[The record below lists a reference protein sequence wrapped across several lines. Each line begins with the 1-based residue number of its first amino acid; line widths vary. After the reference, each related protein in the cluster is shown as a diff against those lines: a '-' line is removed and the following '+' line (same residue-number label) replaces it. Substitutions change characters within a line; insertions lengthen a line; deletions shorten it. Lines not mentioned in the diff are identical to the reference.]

1 MSRRDSEMADRELT
15 DELARIAAPPRAWAL
30 RLLGPIAAVCLFGMM
45 ALTFIGVVARYFF
58 NRPIAGGEE
67 IQSFL
72 LGFII
77 FGGIP
82 LVTYHQRHIAV
93 RSFAALL
100 KGRALFVQRVFVLGL
115 TGFGFAFMGYLLY
128 LQGAQL
134 QEEGTRSTF
143 LNLPEAPF
151 AYIFAGLITAAGIVA
166 FALLIAL
173 LRGQQL
179 AEAYERTD
187 IDIASPD

>member
-1 MSRRDSEMADRELT
+1 MSDGDRELSN
-15 DELARIAAPPRAWAL
+15 ELARIAAPPRVWAL
-30 RLLGPIAAVCLFGMM
+30 RLLGPIAAICLFGMM

-58 NRPIAGGEE
+58 NSPIAGAEE
-67 IQSFL
+67 IQAFL

-100 KGRALFVQRVFVLGL
+100 QGGALFAQRVFVLAL
-115 TGFGFAFMGYLLY
+115 TGLGFAFIGYLLY

-134 QEEGTRSTF
+134 AEEGTLSTF
-143 LNLPEAPF
+143 LQIPEAPF
-151 AYIFAGLITAAGIVA
+151 AYIFAALMEVAAIVA
-166 FALLIAL
+166 FGLLVAL
-173 LRGQQL
+173 LRGHEL

>member
-1 MSRRDSEMADRELT
+1 
-15 DELARIAAPPRAWAL
+15 
-30 RLLGPIAAVCLFGMM
+30 M

-58 NRPIAGGEE
+58 NSPIAGGEE

-100 KGRALFVQRVFVLGL
+100 KGRALFVQRVFVLAL
-115 TGFGFAFMGYLLY
+115 TGFGFAFMGYILL
-128 LQGAQL
+128 LQALQL
-134 QEEGTRSTF
+134 QEEGTLSTF
-143 LNLPEAPF
+143 LNIPEAPF
-151 AYIFAGLITAAGIVA
+151 TYIFAGLMAAAAIVA
-166 FALLIAL
+166 FILLTAL
-173 LRGQQL
+173 LRGEQL

>member
-1 MSRRDSEMADRELT
+1 MSGTDHELT

-30 RLLGPIAAVCLFGMM
+30 KLLGPIAAVCLFSMM

-58 NRPIAGGEE
+58 DSPIAGVEE
-67 IQSFL
+67 IQAYL

-77 FGGIP
+77 FSGIP

-93 RSFAALL
+93 RAFAALL
-100 KGRALFVQRVFVLGL
+100 KGPALFAQRAFVFAL
-115 TGFGFAFMGYLLY
+115 TGFGFAFIGYLLY
-128 LQGAQL
+128 LQAVQL
-134 QEEGTRSTF
+134 QEEGTLSTF
-143 LNLPEAPF
+143 LQIPEAPF
-151 AYIFAGLITAAGIVA
+151 AYIFAALITAAAIVA
-166 FALLIAL
+166 LILLVAF
-173 LRGQQL
+173 LRGEHL

>member
-1 MSRRDSEMADRELT
+1 
-15 DELARIAAPPRAWAL
+15 
-30 RLLGPIAAVCLFGMM
+30 MM

-58 NRPIAGGEE
+58 NRPIAGAEE
-67 IQSFL
+67 IQAFL

-100 KGRALFVQRVFVLGL
+100 KGPALLVQRMFVLGL
-115 TGFGFAFMGYLLY
+115 TGFGFVFIGYILL
-128 LQGAQL
+128 LQALQL

-143 LNLPEAPF
+143 LNVPEAPF

-166 FALLIAL
+166 FILLVAL
-173 LRGQQL
+173 LRGEQL

-187 IDIASPD
+187 LVSPD

>member
-1 MSRRDSEMADRELT
+1 MSPNDSEIADRELS
-15 DELARIAAPPRAWAL
+15 DELARIAAPPRVWAL
-30 RLLGPIAAVCLFGMM
+30 RLLAPIAAVCLFGMM

-58 NRPIAGGEE
+58 NRPIAGAEE
-67 IQSFL
+67 IQAFL

-100 KGRALFVQRVFVLGL
+100 KGPALLVQRMFVLGL

>member
-1 MSRRDSEMADRELT
+1 MSDTDRELS
-15 DELARIAAPPRAWAL
+15 DELARIAAPPRGPFGSGWAL

-58 NRPIAGGEE
+58 NRPIAGAEE
-67 IQSFL
+67 IQAFL

-100 KGRALFVQRVFVLGL
+100 KGPTLLAQRIFVLGL
-115 TGFGFAFMGYLLY
+115 TGFGFVFIGYILL
-128 LQGAQL
+128 LQALQL

-143 LNLPEAPF
+143 LNVPEAPF
-151 AYIFAGLITAAGIVA
+151 AYIFAALIAAAGVVA
-166 FALLIAL
+166 FILMVAL
-173 LRGQQL
+173 LRGEQL

-187 IDIASPD
+187 LVSPD